1 VRGIP
6 FSIIWNMGIALL
18 LGLIIGIERE
28 FQHYQQRIQ
37 IFAGIRTFTLI
48 SLFGW
53 LIGFLAQQLGEFSLI
68 LVAVAG
74 MIVLTAVTYLVM
86 VWKRNIIG
94 VTNEISALIVFFLG
108 IIVSYNYTL
117 IALISA
123 IIMATLLSYK
133 YYLHHLAQK
142 LHLEE
147 IHGGLKLG
155 IISIVV
161 LPLLPNTSYSL
172 ADIPYA
178 NTFFTFSP
186 QLFRFFQEAQI
197 FNPFKIWLL
206 VVFICALSTIG
217 YIMIKTIGPKKGIG
231 ITGAIGGIVSSTA
244 VISTFSELSKKV
256 KLHNTFAFGV
266 ILAWIVMLLRTLFI
280 ILVLNKTIFTSV
292 STILGMMIVA
302 ALCCATYF
310 YFKRTP
316 KGKKTETSM
325 GFTSPFALKPAL
337 KLTVFFVVFLF
348 LSKLLQYWL
357 GSTGIYLACIFAA
370 FTATDATIVSV
381 VTLFSAGEIT
391 ASVAVTGIILTVISD
406 ALGKIGIAYLFGDK
420 KFAKFIAVSAS
431 LILAVAIISLLIF

>member
-1 VRGIP
+1 
-6 FSIIWNMGIALL
+6 MGIALL
-18 LGLIIGIERE
+18 LGLIVGIERE

-86 VWKRNIIG
+86 VWKRNIVG

-123 IIMATLLSYK
+123 VIMATLLSYK
-133 YYLHHLAQK
+133 YYLHHIAQK

-186 QLFRFFQEAQI
+186 QLFLFFQEAQI

-256 KLHNTFAFGV
+256 KLQNTFAFGV

-280 ILVLNKTIFTSV
+280 ILLLNKTIFTSV

-302 ALCCATYF
+302 ASCCAIYF
-310 YFKRTP
+310 YLKRTP

-357 GSTGIYLACIFAA
+357 GSTGIYIACIFAA

-406 ALGKIGIAYLFGDK
+406 ALGKIGIAYLFGEK
-420 KFAKFIAVSAS
+420 RFAQLVATAAS
-431 LILAVAIISLLIF
+431 IILAVAIVSLLLF

>member
-1 VRGIP
+1 
-6 FSIIWNMGIALL
+6 MGIALL
-18 LGLIIGIERE
+18 LGLIVGIERE

-86 VWKRNIIG
+86 VWKRNIVG

-123 IIMATLLSYK
+123 VIMATLLSYK
-133 YYLHHLAQK
+133 YYLHHIAQK

-186 QLFRFFQEAQI
+186 QLFLFFQEAQI

-256 KLHNTFAFGV
+256 KLQNTFAFGV

-280 ILVLNKTIFTSV
+280 ILLLNKTIFTSV

-302 ALCCATYF
+302 ASCCAIYF
-310 YFKRTP
+310 YLKRTP

-357 GSTGIYLACIFAA
+357 GSTGIYIACIFAA

-420 KFAKFIAVSAS
+420 KFAKFVATAAS
-431 LILAVAIISLLIF
+431 IILAVAIVSLLLF

>member
-1 VRGIP
+1 MRGIP

-18 LGLIIGIERE
+18 LGLIVGIERE

-86 VWKRNIIG
+86 VWKRNIVG

-123 IIMATLLSYK
+123 VIMATLLSYK
-133 YYLHHLAQK
+133 YYLHHIAQK

-186 QLFRFFQEAQI
+186 QLFLFFQEAQI

-256 KLHNTFAFGV
+256 KLQNTFAFGV

-280 ILVLNKTIFTSV
+280 ILLLNKTIFTSV

-302 ALCCATYF
+302 ASCCAIYF
-310 YFKRTP
+310 YLKRTP

-357 GSTGIYLACIFAA
+357 GSTGIYIACIFAA

-420 KFAKFIAVSAS
+420 KFAKFVATAAS
-431 LILAVAIISLLIF
+431 IILAVAIVSLLLF

>member
-1 VRGIP
+1 
-6 FSIIWNMGIALL
+6 MGIALL

-197 FNPFKIWLL
+197 FNPFKILLL

-244 VISTFSELSKKV
+244 
-256 KLHNTFAFGV
+256 
-266 ILAWIVMLLRTLFI
+266 I
-280 ILVLNKTIFTSV
+280 IRDRK
-292 STILGMMIVA
+292 
-302 ALCCATYF
+302 
-310 YFKRTP
+310 
-316 KGKKTETSM
+316 
-325 GFTSPFALKPAL
+325 
-337 KLTVFFVVFLF
+337 
-348 LSKLLQYWL
+348 
-357 GSTGIYLACIFAA
+357 
-370 FTATDATIVSV
+370 SV
-381 VTLFSAGEIT
+381 V
-391 ASVAVTGIILTVISD
+391 
-406 ALGKIGIAYLFGDK
+406 
-420 KFAKFIAVSAS
+420 
-431 LILAVAIISLLIF
+431 

>member
-18 LGLIIGIERE
+18 LGLIVGIERE

-86 VWKRNIIG
+86 VWKRNIVG

-123 IIMATLLSYK
+123 VIMATLLSYK
-133 YYLHHLAQK
+133 YYLHHIAQK

-186 QLFRFFQEAQI
+186 QLFLFFQEAQI

-256 KLHNTFAFGV
+256 KLQNTFAFGV

-280 ILVLNKTIFTSV
+280 ILLLNKTIFTSV

-302 ALCCATYF
+302 ASCCAIYF
-310 YFKRTP
+310 YLKRTP

-357 GSTGIYLACIFAA
+357 GSTGIYIACIFAA

-420 KFAKFIAVSAS
+420 KFAKFVATAAS
-431 LILAVAIISLLIF
+431 IILAVAIVSLLLF